1 MDVIKN
7 LWDKIAAR
15 NADSSIRIK
24 LIIAVGAAAMLLLA
38 LPDMCGGCTASNPE
52 TVQTEVSAEQYADEL
67 EKRLEDMIS
76 AVEGAGKTKVMI
88 TLQNG
93 KEYIYASEDKL
104 SVNTSES
111 TGTNGNQS
119 SEAKENSENSYIIID
134 TDEGEKALIRTEL
147 MPSVNGVVVACEGA
161 GDPNVSE
168 RVEQVVTTAL
178 NISSKRVCITLLST
192 DQ

>member
-1 MDVIKN
+1 MDALKR
-7 LWDKIAAR
+7 LFEKITAKGS
-15 NADSSIRIK
+15 NSPPKIK
-24 LIIAVGAAAMLLLA
+24 LIIAIGTAAMLLLA
-38 LPDMCGGCTASNPE
+38 LPDMCSGCNNSSEPE
-52 TVQTEVSAEQYADEL
+52 KNKSPCSVEQYADEL
-67 EKRLEDMIS
+67 EKKLENMIS
-76 AVEGAGKTKVMI
+76 AVDGAGKTKVMI

-93 KEYIYASEDKL
+93 MEYIYASEDKL

-111 TGTNGNQS
+111 TGTNGSQS

-161 GDPNVSE
+161 GDPIVAE
-168 RVEQVVTTAL
+168 RIEQVVTTAL

-192 DQ
+192 D